1 MKKRLLSVM
10 MAAVMMLTIAPYSVL
25 AADDE
30 TVVTEEVQSANSE
43 TTSDEVSGEN
53 SEDGSKNNSGDS
65 SVEDENV
72 LYDEDMDSS
81 FLIDSEENI
90 EEQPT
95 ENGSGLDEGFTATQA
110 EESGGQAVAPSENRY
125 EVSSGEELS
134 NAFTQIASSEEN
146 EAVIVLTNDVTVM

>member
-10 MAAVMMLTIAPYSVL
+10 MAAVMMLTTAPYSAL
-25 AADDE
+25 AAENE
-30 TVVTEEVQSANSE
+30 TVVTEEVQSENSE

-53 SEDGSKNNSGDS
+53 SEDGSKNNSDGS

-110 EESGGQAVAPSENRY
+110 EENGGQEVAQSENSY

-134 NAFTQIASSEEN
+134 NAFAQ
-146 EAVIVLTNDVTVM
+146 VKKMKR